1 MLLYE
6 LTPALTAYL
15 LFLTVVLGTVMGS
28 FAACTAWRIAV
39 GEDFLRGRS
48 HCDECGHVLTAKELV
63 PVVSWLVQRGKCRW
77 CGAKISVRCP
87 VTELLCAA
95 AFVGIVLRYGITL
108 QTLQYLILT
117 VLLLMVALVDYD
129 TGLIP
134 NGLLLVILID
144 WAVFTSFLNGGAFL
158 QNVGSGLMSGLAA
171 SVPLLLLTLLMD
183 RALRQESMGG
193 GDIKFFFV
201 AGLFFPIQGI
211 LFLMLV
217 SSVLGLLF
225 AALTK
230 KTAGDPENP
239 KAFPFGPAIAAGVYL
254 SMLAA
259 ETAVEYYINLFL

>member
-77 CGAKISVRCP
+77 CGTKISARCP

-95 AFVGIVLRYGITL
+95 AFVGIVLQYGITL

-129 TGLIP
+129 GLIP
-134 NGLLLVILID
+134 NGLLLAIVID
-144 WAVFTSFLNGGAFL
+144 WAVFTPFLNGGAFL

-193 GDIKFFFV
+193 GDIKFFF
-201 AGLFFPIQGI
+201 AASLFFAIQGI

-230 KTAGDPENP
+230 KTAGDPENS

-254 SMLAA
+254 SLLAA
-259 ETAVEYYINLFL
+259 ETAVEYYVNLFL